1 MTDKPGSAEVEYFAR
16 EDALKKQKIALEQA
30 KALASQVK
38 EDLKRLHHMRCPKCG
53 MELSTVRYA
62 GIEIDRCFCCRGTWL
77 DAGELE
83 KIADHPER
91 AGAVMR
97 SVLNIFKPS
106 GEKP

>member
-1 MTDKPGSAEVEYFAR
+1 MTSKPGPAEAEYFAR
-16 EDALKKQKIALEQA
+16 EDALKKQKIALEHV
-30 KALASQVK
+30 KALAAQAR
-38 EDLKRLHHMRCPKCG
+38 EDLRRLHHMRCPKCG
-53 MELSTVRYA
+53 MELSTIRFADVD
-62 GIEIDRCFCCRGTWL
+62 IDRCFSCNGTWL

-97 SVLNIFKPS
+97 SVLNLFKPS